1 MTDVLIEERGY
12 PTPTC
17 RLYGLKMSRLRQ
29 NTLNQRGIDV
39 DQTDL
44 QETQGKVY
52 GVEGPWMVDASI
64 MPTIPAANTNLP
76 TIAIAE
82 RCAAWLIAH

>member
-1 MTDVLIEERGY
+1 
-12 PTPTC
+12 
-17 RLYGLKMSRLRQ
+17 MSRLRQ

-52 GVEGPWMVDASI
+52 GVEGLWMVDASI
-64 MPTIPAANTNLP
+64 TPTIPAANTNLQRSP
-76 TIAIAE
+76 
-82 RCAAWLIAH
+82 